1 MKFKI
6 VVPTYNTEHWI
17 VRCLHSIQSQTY
29 GNFECV
35 VYNDASTDNT
45 GEVIDSFLAA
55 NPDPRFRVV
64 HNEVNVKALEN
75 IVNGF
80 KLFETESEPE
90 SVLMVIDG
98 DDFLFSEL
106 SLEIVRQ
113 AYEQTGCLL
122 TYGNH
127 IHHPTGGRSNCE
139 PFPIEVLK
147 NRSFRQ
153 YKFVSSH
160 LRTFKSKLW
169 NSIRDEDLRDEDGS
183 YYGVGWDVAFMMP
196 MLEMSAERTV
206 FIPNVLYCYNRFNP
220 ISDDQIRQGDQ
231 HRVEMRV
238 RRGDV
243 YDSFLKG
250 ES

>member
-1 MKFKI
+1 MRFKI
-6 VVPTYNTEHWI
+6 VVPTYNTENWI
-17 VRCLHSIQSQTY
+17 ARCIQSIMVQSY
-29 GNFECV
+29 RDFECV
-35 VYNDASTDNT
+35 IYNDASTDRT

-80 KLFETESEPE
+80 KLLGTESEPE

-113 AYEQTGCLL
+113 AYEQTECLL

-139 PFPIEVLK
+139 PFPVEVLK

-196 MLEMSAERTV
+196 MLEMSAERTI

-238 RRGDV
+238 RQGKR
-243 YDSFLKG
+243 YNYLAC
-250 ES
+250 E